1 MNPLLSCTVVG
12 TASYLWDTCYNAQP
26 QSNQEKTSGKP
37 DRHST
42 KSLNR
47 TLHKYQGHERSRK
60 TEELLQPAGH

>member
-1 MNPLLSCTVVG
+1 MLNI
-12 TASYLWDTCYNAQP
+12 TASVIFEQNNAQP

>member
-1 MNPLLSCTVVG
+1 MG

-26 QSNQEKTSGKP
+26 QSNQEKTPGKP

-47 TLHKYQGHERSRK
+47 ILQKYQGDERSRK
-60 TEELLQPAGH
+60 TEELLQPGGH